1 MSLCIG
7 LTGGIAS
14 GKSTVAAEFA
24 ALGADVID
32 ADTVAREVV
41 APGSEGLAAVAE
53 HFGPDFLSPEGAL
66 DRRRMREHVFADP
79 ARRRELEG
87 LLHPRIRAGLH
98 AWREALQAPYGLMMV
113 PILVEGGFDSLC
125 QRVLVVDVAESVQI
139 ARLQARDDIDA
150 TLARQ
155 MLAAQASRAERLAR
169 ADDVIDNSGPPE
181 ALAAQ
186 VAALHRR
193 YLDLAGGGQAA
204 NGSGD
209 GGRDGG

>member
-155 MLAAQASRAERLAR
+155 IVNGWMASE
-169 ADDVIDNSGPPE
+169 P
-181 ALAAQ
+181 
-186 VAALHRR
+186 HRR
-193 YLDLAGGGQAA
+193 NILDSRVDKVATGAAVEPNGPYCGRVWFTQSFAG
-204 NGSGD
+204 
-209 GGRDGG
+209 